1 MEVYGSMKSRKVCS
15 KSGETSRKSHVK
27 MYKSGKHWVRVVM
40 TRIGLIR
47 LFKGRKEE
55 IRISLSDEA
64 MGEPTLSYNILK
76 GAAALSAIMAGG
88 AGSQTVFA
96 DDTTAVELEL
106 STETL
111 VDSDVVSMGQDDS
124 ALDETQSVLEESLSL
139 LSRSESLSS
148 LHSLSESQS
157 LSAFTSESMSE
168 SVSES
173 VSESISESYSQS
185 ESISSSESHS
195 QSELKSTSHLSST
208 SETSTSSELTTSES
222 SAKESQSEASVDTT
236 DLIKAKEELEL
247 ATIVSDIKSEF
258 LTGEALASYQAK
270 VAEAKA
276 LYTIWMRTRFIERL
290 RCWTMWKRSR
300 TIWAC
305 GNSFLAS

>member
-1 MEVYGSMKSRKVCS
+1 MKSRKVCS

-40 TRIGLIR
+40 TRIGLMR
-47 LFKGRKEE
+47 LFKGLNAEE
-55 IRISLSDEA
+55 VNISLKEAEEAVSDVSMSHA
-64 MGEPTLSYNILK
+64 ILK
-76 GAAALSAIMAGG
+76 GAAALSTIMAGG

-258 LTGEALASYQAK
+258 LTGEVLASYQAK

>member
-40 TRIGLIR
+40 TRIGLMR
-47 LFKGRKEE
+47 LFKGLNAEE
-55 IRISLSDEA
+55 VNISLKEAEEAVSDVSMSHA
-64 MGEPTLSYNILK
+64 ILK
-76 GAAALSAIMAGG
+76 GAAALGAIIVGG
-88 AGSQTVFA
+88 ASSQTVFA
-96 DDTTAVELEL
+96 DDTTAVEIEL

-157 LSAFTSESMSE
+157 LSAFTSEYMSE

-173 VSESISESYSQS
+173 VSESIS

>member
-1 MEVYGSMKSRKVCS
+1 MKSRKVCS

-124 ALDETQSVLEESLSL
+124 VLDETQSVLEESLSL

-157 LSAFTSESMSE
+157 LSAFTSEYMSE

-173 VSESISESYSQS
+173 VSESIS

>member
-1 MEVYGSMKSRKVCS
+1 
-15 KSGETSRKSHVK
+15 
-27 MYKSGKHWVRVVM
+27 
-40 TRIGLIR
+40 
-47 LFKGRKEE
+47 
-55 IRISLSDEA
+55 
-64 MGEPTLSYNILK
+64 
-76 GAAALSAIMAGG
+76 
-88 AGSQTVFA
+88 
-96 DDTTAVELEL
+96 
-106 STETL
+106 
-111 VDSDVVSMGQDDS
+111 
-124 ALDETQSVLEESLSL
+124 
-139 LSRSESLSS
+139 
-148 LHSLSESQS
+148 
-157 LSAFTSESMSE
+157 MSE

>member
-157 LSAFTSESMSE
+157 LSAFTSEYMSE

-173 VSESISESYSQS
+173 VSESIS

-236 DLIKAKEELEL
+236 DLIMAKEELEL

>member
-1 MEVYGSMKSRKVCS
+1 MKSRKVCS

-76 GAAALSAIMAGG
+76 GAAALSTCVAGG
-88 AGSQTVFA
+88 ASSQTVFA

>member
-1 MEVYGSMKSRKVCS
+1 MKFRKVRN
-15 KSGETSRKSHVK
+15 KQEETSRKSRVK

-40 TRIGLIR
+40 TQIGLMR
-47 LFKGRKEE
+47 LFKGLNVEE
-55 IRISLSDEA
+55 VNISLKEAEEVVSDVS
-64 MGEPTLSYNILK
+64 MSHTILK
-76 GAAALSAIMAGG
+76 GAAALGAIIAGG
-88 AGSQTVFA
+88 ASSQTVFA
-96 DDTTAVELEL
+96 DDTTAVEMEL

-111 VDSDVVSMGQDDS
+111 VGNDVVSMAQEDS
-124 ALDETQSVLEESLSL
+124 ALDETQSVSEESLSL
-139 LSRSESLSS
+139 STSESLSS
-148 LHSLSESQS
+148 SHSLSESQS
-157 LSAFTSESMSE
+157 LSAFTSESISE

-185 ESISSSESHS
+185 ESLSSSESYS
-195 QSELKSTSHLSST
+195 QSESQSTSHLSST
-208 SETSTSSELTTSES
+208 SETSANSELTTSES